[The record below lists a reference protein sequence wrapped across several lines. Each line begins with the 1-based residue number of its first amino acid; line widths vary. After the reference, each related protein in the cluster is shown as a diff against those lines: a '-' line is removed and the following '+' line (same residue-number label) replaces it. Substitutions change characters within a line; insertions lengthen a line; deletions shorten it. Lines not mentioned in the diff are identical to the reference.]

1 MGSGCSVHRKE
12 VVAVY
17 ALALLRDAVALAS
30 RGGQRP
36 EVEGMGAARLV
47 DDQSSCADFE
57 TSLVFLLWFL
67 TFDPLPVMTVNLTHL
82 PTQTILSA
90 P

>member
-1 MGSGCSVHRKE
+1 LGSGCSVHRKE
-12 VVAVY
+12 VVAAH

-30 RGGQRP
+30 RSGQRL

-57 TSLVFLLWFL
+57 ISLVFPALVLHF
-67 TFDPLPVMTVNLTHL
+67 PTH
-82 PTQTILSA
+82 SCNDC
-90 P
+90 